1 MEEVETNYDYFSG
14 LVIRIKESIVQENSR
29 RYKIEELTNIVE
41 YASIINLDDEEYWQ
55 RTTEKLSQKLQEGN
69 EKQTSFIERS

>member
-14 LVIRIKESIVQENSR
+14 LVIRIKESIAQENSR